1 MSRILI
7 GNIKGPQGAQGIQG
21 PQGPVGPQGPQ
32 GLMPELINNAL
43 ATDAGVAALDAVM
56 GKTLQDQIDQTNSN
70 LNDVTTGTITLTGG
84 VFKDGSTCNYVKKGN
99 MVCIAL
105 KGTIVSDNTTTYNGI
120 MIAMGAPKP
129 IMLTKIP
136 IFTSKTNDVRFEV
149 STDGYL
155 FLEIRGTAIGG
166 AIVEGNITYI
176 V

>member
-70 LNDVTTGTITLTGG
+70 FLSPGSETGVYMDMFGHVDLAVIATVDYTGDLTTIKTIESKYRPKSQKMFIGKATVNGNVMPCTFYLYTNGEIKAYTGTSAANSASFVCCGG
-84 VFKDGSTCNYVKKGN
+84 YS
-99 MVCIAL
+99 L
-105 KGTIVSDNTTTYNGI
+105 K
-120 MIAMGAPKP
+120 
-129 IMLTKIP
+129 
-136 IFTSKTNDVRFEV
+136 
-149 STDGYL
+149 
-155 FLEIRGTAIGG
+155 
-166 AIVEGNITYI
+166 
-176 V
+176 